1 MTTMFPQ
8 IDVQG
13 SARSPITVELV
24 GCSGS
29 ARGLCT
35 AHVVIAVTEV
45 GGTKAQRRVQIV
57 TAELDWES
65 SGASAMARLGH

>member
-45 GGTKAQRRVQIV
+45 GGTKAQRRAQTA
-57 TAELDWES
+57 TAEFRWEPRRVRD
-65 SGASAMARLGH
+65 GALLGH